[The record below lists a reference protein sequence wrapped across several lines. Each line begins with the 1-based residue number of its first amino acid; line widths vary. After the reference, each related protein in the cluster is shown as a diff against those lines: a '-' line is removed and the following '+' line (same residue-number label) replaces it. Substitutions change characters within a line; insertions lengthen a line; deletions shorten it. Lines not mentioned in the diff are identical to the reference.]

1 MTGGVG
7 QPMPHTADGV
17 PDTKAP
23 TTHHDHPAAS
33 RPADCTARSCPART
47 RLVSIGADRRH
58 RDTAA
63 HRSERSDRRP
73 TQDNE
78 IVHSW
83 ALAPAGTEEAG
94 GVGNRSNLSYTAD
107 PGTVLEDA
115 VTLYNLSNVP
125 LVFRIYAT
133 DAFNT
138 DDGDF
143 DLLAADEIPVG
154 VGSWVDMGAEQV
166 PVDANTQVTIP
177 ITITIPENAAPGDYV
192 GAVLASNAAESTG
205 PDGQRFTPR
214 SAHRDA
220 DHRAGQRR
228 PHRRPRH
235 RRHLD
240 RLLRRRSTRS
250 SGSATVTYTIEN
262 RGNVSLDGTAQVSIG
277 GPLGLAEQKGAP
289 TDIPLLLP
297 GGSVTLTEEFDSVPA
312 FGVAVTK
319 VQLDPTDDGDVAVSG
334 SSQQSITFA
343 PPIALLL
350 LLLALLFGLLA
361 LRAYRRHQQRDAAVS
376 PEVQEDADAE
386 REPEH
391 QPT

>member
-1 MTGGVG
+1 MTIRRRLALL
-7 QPMPHTADGV
+7 TAIAFA
-17 PDTKAP
+17 TFAP
-23 TTHHDHPAAS
+23 ALSVSAQTDNTGTPP
-33 RPADCTARSCPART
+33 PADPNAPIVDS
-47 RLVSIGADRRH
+47 
-58 RDTAA
+58 
-63 HRSERSDRRP
+63 
-73 TQDNE
+73 QDNE

-83 ALAPAGTEEAG
+83 ALAPAGSDQAG
-94 GVGNRSNLSYTAD
+94 GIGNRSNLSYTAD
-107 PGTVLEDA
+107 PGTVLDDA

-138 DDGDF
+138 ADGDF
-143 DLLAADEIPVG
+143 DLLAADQIPVG

-177 ITITIPENAAPGDYV
+177 IKIAIPANAAPGDYV

-205 PDGQRFTPR
+205 PDGQRLT
-214 SAHRDA
+214 
-220 DHRAGQRR
+220 
-228 PHRRPRH
+228 
-235 RRHLD
+235 LD
-240 RLLRRRSTRS
+240 RRTGTQIIVRVNGALTADLAIADISTDYS
-250 SGSATVTYTIEN
+250 SSLNPLSGSATVTYTIEN

-277 GPLGLAEQKGAP
+277 GPLGLADQKGAP

-319 VQLDPTDDGDVAVSG
+319 VQLDPSADGDVSVAA
-334 SSQQSITFA
+334 SSQQSITLA

-350 LLLALLFGLLA
+350 FLLILLFGLLA
-361 LRAYRRHQQRDAAVS
+361 LRAYRRHQQRDGAVS
-376 PEVQEDADAE
+376 PEVPEEADAE